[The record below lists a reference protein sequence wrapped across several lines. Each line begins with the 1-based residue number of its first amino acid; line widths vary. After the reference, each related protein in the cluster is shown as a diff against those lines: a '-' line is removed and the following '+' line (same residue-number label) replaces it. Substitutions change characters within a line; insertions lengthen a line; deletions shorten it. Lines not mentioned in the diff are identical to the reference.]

1 MVKMRVLAI
10 RHVHVENLGLLE
22 PILKDMAFELDYMDT
37 AQGEKLKRSLKD
49 YSLVVVLGGYMG
61 AYEEDLYPFLSYE
74 FRLIEEALKLD
85 IPLIG
90 ICLGS
95 QMLAKVL
102 GAKVYKG
109 EKGKE
114 IGWFEVYKRDDHIY
128 FEEFP
133 QRLKVF
139 QWHGDTF
146 DLPSG
151 AVRVYSSEKYENQ
164 AFVYKRAVGLQFHIE
179 VDKNMIKDWVKIYE
193 DELEKEGINPKELLS
208 YEGAEN
214 KNLLGIFLRRFL
226 YSIR

>member
-1 MVKMRVLAI
+1 MRVLAI
-10 RHVHVENLGLLE
+10 RHVHVEHLGLLE
-22 PILKDMAFELDYMDT
+22 PILKDMGFELDYMDT
-37 AQGEKLKRSLKD
+37 AQGERLKRSLED
-49 YSLVVVLGGYMG
+49 YSLIVVLGGYMG
-61 AYEEDLYPFLSYE
+61 AYEEYLYPFLSYE

-85 IPLIG
+85 VPLIG

-102 GAKVYKG
+102 GAKVYRG

-114 IGWFEVYKRDDHIY
+114 IGWFEVYKRNDHIY

-179 VDKNMIKDWVKIYE
+179 VDKNMIKDWMKIYK

-208 YEGAEN
+208 CEGAEN
-214 KNLLGIFLRRFL
+214 KNLLDIFLRRFL
-226 YSIR
+226 YTV